1 MKKLKYLPLL
11 LIFLVVSCSSVNVY
25 NDYDKKVDFTQF
37 KTFAFYKPGVDKVEI
52 SDLDKKR
59 ILKSIEAEM
68 LTKGFT
74 KSENPDLLVNF
85 FTKSREQV
93 DVNAFNNSWGYG
105 YGYGWNPYIW
115 GGNRTTVRT
124 TTQGTLFIDLI
135 DAKKKEMVW
144 QGEGQGEIFKNQ
156 NNKEER
162 IGEFVKEILKQYP
175 PQKK

>member
-68 LTKGFT
+68 LAKGFT

>member
-68 LTKGFT
+68 LAKGFT

-156 NNKEER
+156 KNKEER